1 MMFPDQEVILNSLVH
16 PVFVVAADGRISF
29 VNQAAEQ
36 FFAAGANYLTAR
48 RLGEIIPYGS
58 PLLSLV
64 EQVERDR
71 NTTSE
76 YEVNLGTPRIGPRL
90 VNITVSPFPEQTGGV
105 IVSMQ
110 ENTIASKMDRQLVHR
125 SAARSVSGMAAV
137 LAHEVKNPLSGI
149 RGAAQLLEQ
158 NANEDDRELTQLICD
173 EADRIV
179 AMVERMEM
187 FSDKPVKRQPVNI
200 HQVLERVRKVAE
212 AGFASHV
219 RILEEYDPSL
229 PPVSGEFDQLVQVF
243 LNLVKN
249 AAEAAERQGGEI
261 ILRTAFRH
269 GVRLE
274 VPGSRAKVKLPLEV
288 SVQDNGAGVPEEIQ
302 PYLFDP
308 FLTTKSDG
316 SGLGLAL
323 VAKIIGDL
331 GGVVECESEPRKT
344 IFRVMLPM
352 QEEASE

>member
-1 MMFPDQEVILNSLVH
+1 MIFPDQEVILNSLVQ
-16 PVFVVAADGRISF
+16 PVFVVATDGKISF

-90 VNITVSPFPEQTGGV
+90 VNITVSPFPDQTGGV

-137 LAHEVKNPLSGI
+137 SAHEVKNPLSGI

>member
-1 MMFPDQEVILNSLVH
+1 MIFPDQEVILNSLVQ
-16 PVFVVAADGRISF
+16 PVFVVATDGKISF

-90 VNITVSPFPEQTGGV
+90 VNITVSPFPDQTGGV

-158 NANEDDRELTQLICD
+158 NANEDDCELTQLICD

-344 IFRVMLPM
+344 IFRGMLPM

>member
-1 MMFPDQEVILNSLVH
+1 MIFPDQEVILNSLVQ
-16 PVFVVAADGRISF
+16 PVFVVATDGKISF

-90 VNITVSPFPEQTGGV
+90 VNITVSPFPDQTGGV